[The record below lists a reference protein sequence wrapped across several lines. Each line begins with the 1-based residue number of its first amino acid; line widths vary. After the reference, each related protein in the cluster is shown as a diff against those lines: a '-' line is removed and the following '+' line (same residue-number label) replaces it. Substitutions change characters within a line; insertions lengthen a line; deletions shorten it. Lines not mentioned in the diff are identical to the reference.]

1 MKTEVEPLEGNKV
14 RLSVEV
20 DAGEFDQ
27 AVDAAFRSLAKEVN
41 LPGFRPGKA
50 PRRVLQARLGEN
62 IGREEALRQALPE
75 YYSRALRETEVDA
88 IAPPEIDVKSG
99 QEGGG
104 PLSFDA
110 VVEVRPTVAIPGY
123 DGLRVTIPSPEV
135 TDEDVQ
141 AHLDR
146 LRAQSGELKPVD
158 RAAEE
163 GDFLTIS
170 VNAESG
176 GEPVG
181 GWAAEDEMHEL
192 GSPHPVPGLDDRLR
206 GAKLGDILTFEVG
219 EGTDAVSVRV
229 VVKDIKERELPE
241 MTDEW
246 AQEASEF
253 DTLEALRADI
263 SSRMAGPK
271 WYQARMALEEETTTA
286 LAQLVQDEPP
296 EPLVMAEME
305 RQLHQLA
312 YRLQGRN
319 ITMAHYLEAT
329 GQTQEALLDQLRAS
343 AVRAVKL
350 DLALR
355 ALADN
360 ESIEVTD
367 EDITTHLGRI
377 AESAG
382 VDIDQ
387 VRRQLDEEGERPA
400 VRSGIRKTKALEWL
414 LEHVAVVDAEGRDI
428 DPKLLSTPPETPD
441 APTEADV
448 ATREGEAE

>member
-20 DAGEFDQ
+20 DAGEFDK

-50 PRRVLQARLGEN
+50 PRKVLQARLGEN
-62 IGREEALRQALPE
+62 VGREEALRQALPE

-99 QEGGG
+99 QEGEG
-104 PLSFDA
+104 PLSFEA

-123 DGLRVTIPSPEV
+123 DGLRVTVPSPEV

-141 AHLDR
+141 GHLDR

-176 GEPVG
+176 GEAIG
-181 GWAAEDEMHEL
+181 GWTSEEEMHEL
-192 GSPHPVPGLDDRLR
+192 GSQHPVPGLDDRLR
-206 GAKLGDILTFEVG
+206 GAKLGDILTFELG
-219 EGTDAVSVRV
+219 EGTDAASIRV
-229 VVKDIKERELPE
+229 VVKDIKERVLPE

-253 DTLEALRADI
+253 ETVEALRADI
-263 SSRMAGPK
+263 TSRLAGPK
-271 WYQARMALEEETTTA
+271 WFQTRMALEEETTTA
-286 LAQLVQDEPP
+286 LTELVQDDPP
-296 EPLVMAEME
+296 EPLVGAEME
-305 RQLHQLA
+305 RQLHQLGH
-312 YRLQGRN
+312 RLQGRGL
-319 ITMAHYLEAT
+319 TMANYFEAT
-329 GQTQEALLDQLRAS
+329 GQTQESLLAQLRES
-343 AVRAVKL
+343 AVRSVKL

-360 ESIEVTD
+360 ESIEVTE
-367 EDITTHLGRI
+367 EDVETHLVQI

-382 VDIDQ
+382 VDVAQ
-387 VRRQLDEEGERPA
+387 VRHQLDVEGEGPA

-414 LEHVAVVDAEGRDI
+414 LEHVAAVDAEGREI
-428 DPKLLSTPPETPD
+428 DPKVLSTPPELP
-441 APTEADV
+441 ENADV
-448 ATREGEAE
+448 PENDGEAE

>member
-20 DAGEFDQ
+20 DAGEFDK
-27 AVDAAFRSLAKEVN
+27 AVDAAFRSLAKEVS

-62 IGREEALRQALPE
+62 VGREEALRQALPE

-99 QEGGG
+99 QEGDG
-104 PLSFDA
+104 PLAFEA

-146 LRAQSGELKPVD
+146 LRAQSGELQAVD

-170 VNAESG
+170 VTAESG

-181 GWAAEDEMHEL
+181 GWTSEDEMHEL
-192 GSPHPVPGLDDRLR
+192 GSQHPVPGLDDRLR
-206 GAKLGDILTFEVG
+206 GAKLGDILTFDVG
-219 EGTDAVSVRV
+219 EGSDAVAIRV
-229 VVKDIKERELPE
+229 IVKDIKERLLPE

-246 AQEASEF
+246 AQDASEF
-253 DTLEALRADI
+253 ETVEDLRADI
-263 SSRMAGPK
+263 TSRLAGPK
-271 WYQARMALEEETTTA
+271 WFQSRMALEEETTTA
-286 LAQLVQDEPP
+286 LTELVQDEPP
-296 EPLVMAEME
+296 EPLVGSEME
-305 RQLHQLA
+305 RQLHRLA
-312 YRLQGRN
+312 HNLQSRN
-319 ITMAHYLEAT
+319 VTMADYLQAT
-329 GQTQEALLDQLRAS
+329 GQTQESLLAQLRES

-360 ESIEVTD
+360 ESIEVTE
-367 EDITTHLGRI
+367 EDVEAQLTRI

-382 VDIDQ
+382 VDVAQ
-387 VRRQLDEEGERPA
+387 VRKQLDEEGEGPA

-414 LEHVAVVDAEGRDI
+414 LEHVAAVDAEGREI
-428 DPKLLSTPPETPD
+428 DPKVLSAPPE
-441 APTEADV
+441 APASAEV
-448 ATREGEAE
+448 PPIEGEAE

>member
-20 DAGEFDQ
+20 DAGEFDK
-27 AVDAAFRSLAKEVN
+27 AVDAAFRSLAKEVS

-50 PRRVLQARLGEN
+50 PRKVLQARLGEN
-62 IGREEALRQALPE
+62 VGREEALRQALPE

-99 QEGGG
+99 QEGDG
-104 PLSFDA
+104 PLSFEA

-123 DGLRVTIPSPEV
+123 DGLRVTLPSPEV

-141 AHLDR
+141 AHIDR

-163 GDFLTIS
+163 GDFLTLS
-170 VNAESG
+170 VTAESG
-176 GEPVG
+176 GEPIG
-181 GWAAEDEMHEL
+181 GWTSEEEMHEL
-192 GSPHPVPGLDDRLR
+192 GSQHPVPGLDDRLR
-206 GAKLGDILTFEVG
+206 GAKLGDILTFELG
-219 EGTDAVSVRV
+219 EGTDAASVRV
-229 VVKDIKERELPE
+229 VVKDIKERVLPE

-253 DTLEALRADI
+253 ETVEELRSDI
-263 SSRMAGPK
+263 ASRLAGPK
-271 WYQARMALEEETTTA
+271 WFQTRMALEEETTTA
-286 LAQLVQDEPP
+286 LTELVQDEPP
-296 EPLVMAEME
+296 EPLVGAEME
-305 RQLHQLA
+305 RQLHQLGH
-312 YRLQGRN
+312 RLQGRGL
-319 ITMAHYLEAT
+319 TMANYFEAT
-329 GQTQEALLDQLRAS
+329 GQTQESLLAQLRES
-343 AVRAVKL
+343 AVRSVKL

-360 ESIEVTD
+360 ESIEVTE
-367 EDITTHLGRI
+367 EDVEDHLVRL

-382 VDIDQ
+382 VDVAM
-387 VRRQLDEEGERPA
+387 VRNQLEQEDGGSA

-414 LEHVAVVDAEGRDI
+414 LEHVAAVDAEGREI
-428 DPKLLSTPPETPD
+428 DPKVLSTPPQLPEN
-441 APTEADV
+441 ADV
-448 ATREGEAE
+448 PENEGEAE